1 VAVTAINRP
10 GELPRDYTDTHPQPI
25 PMKKMCTYTEGGD
38 PLSHRELAPGS
49 VYRLLTALILLLNFS
64 APAFSAENDP
74 RVPIKAR
81 KSVPMSRKI
90 TAIPTITAFI
100 PSRNLLNASANTS
113 VRLTFSEA
121 MNAATASNSAIRV
134 YGSRTGKRSGTFS
147 GAGTNV
153 AGFQAAQVYKP
164 GETVSVVTT
173 TAAQNAGG
181 TALAKAEV
189 YHFTVAAAMAPAN
202 FIANPGLNT
211 GSTPH
216 GIYPA
221 DLDGDGDL
229 DVAIANAGANHL
241 TVRLNNGNATFAA
254 SVNVALPGSAE
265 AVFAAD
271 LDGDGDMDLASAN
284 TGVGSISVRMNNGS
298 GSFSGGADYP
308 AAATAGSRPA
318 DITGA
323 DFDGD
328 GDIDLA
334 TSLKTQGS
342 MAIFTNDG
350 AGNFSRSI
358 AVGGSSPHAICTA
371 DFDGDGDMDL
381 AVTNTTS
388 SLITIKMNDGSGSFS
403 GGTTVSIASNSQSV
417 QAVDFNGDG
426 HVDLA
431 AANIGSN
438 SVSVRFNDGLGN
450 FSGSTEVG
458 VGNRPYGLYAGDI
471 DGDGDMDL
479 VTANQQSNTV
489 SIRLNSGN
497 GSFSG
502 TTDVS
507 SGGTQA
513 WALQLA
519 DFDGDSD
526 LDMGVVNGGS
536 NQYII
541 LLNKLPAGT
550 NTPPT
555 ITSPANQTGCV
566 NAGSSAVAFTVGDA
580 ETAPASLIVTATSS
594 NPTLVPPTNM
604 ELGGSGASRTV
615 TLTPAANQTGT
626 TTITLTVS
634 DAEGMT
640 ASSTFTFTVNAA
652 LVVTAGSDEAI
663 CTNASALTLT
673 GFSPAGG
680 TWSGNGVSA
689 AGVFTPASSLVG
701 AQTLTY
707 TVTQNGCTASAT
719 KAVTVNL
726 GTTVTAGT
734 DESVCSD
741 AAAFSLSGF
750 SPAGGTWSGNGVSA
764 AGVFTPTA
772 ALVGTQTLTYTL
784 TQNGCTASATK
795 TITVKALPV
804 VMAGTNGSVCADAS
818 ALTLTGFSPAGGTWS
833 GNGVSTTG
841 VFTPSAS
848 LVGVQTLTYTVT
860 QNGCTA
866 SATTTVTVNE
876 PITLTGITSDNTN
889 CLNPN
894 GSIQLN
900 VSGGTTPYT
909 FNWTNGMAG
918 QSPTGLSAGGY
929 TVIVSDATG
938 CSAIGSFTISDPNA
952 PVAFSVT
959 GGGNYCQGG
968 SGLGIG
974 LSNSMM
980 GINYQLLLNGTP
992 DGSPVAGTG
1001 TALDFGLKTAA
1012 GAYTVTARNAGGCSA
1027 PMTGSVSIATYPNP
1041 SLVITDPPA
1050 TCGPVNLTTVT
1061 VSDVATTPVD
1071 GILSYWT
1078 DVAATQAVTNPES
1091 VAISGT
1097 YFIKKTTADGCS
1109 DIKPV
1114 VVTISSSISVQAGPN
1129 QTICASEAPVQMSG
1143 FSPAGGTWS
1152 GNGVNASGL
1161 FTPTASLVGA
1171 QTLTYTVTQNG
1182 CTGGSATKTVTVTPV
1197 PTAPTA
1203 GANSPTVGESLLLTA
1218 SPIANASY
1226 QWTGPLG
1233 FTSTEQ
1239 NPTIPQVTLARA
1251 GTYSVQVTANGC
1263 SSPVA
1268 TVNAVVNPAAVPTTV
1283 TLTLDAVTGNPG
1295 TSVVLRIQVKDFR
1308 NILSAQG
1315 SIGWNSAVVSFQGI
1329 ENFGLPGMTSSNFGT
1344 TQAGSGTLAFSWF
1357 DASLTPR
1364 TLPDDAILFSIR
1376 FNLLGNVGT
1385 ASDVILNSAPVAVEV
1400 VGQGNEIRPVT
1411 IHNGQIRV
1419 AAVTSLAGIVKS
1431 PTGSPVR
1438 GVGFQLANNNATHT
1452 FTTAADGLF
1461 QLTVPGQ
1468 NFTLTPFKQNDVVSN
1483 NGVST
1488 LDLILIQRHILGI
1501 SALNSPYKL
1510 IAADVNQSGTVS
1522 TLDIVLIRSLILQNT
1537 TTFPGNQLWTFV
1549 RSDLTFANPAN
1560 PFPFEKSRTYGSAGS
1575 FTGQD
1580 FIGVKLGDVN
1590 DSWDAGM
1597 ARIATEG
1604 QVAFR
1609 FEDQRVLPGQE
1620 VRLPVKVR
1628 DFRDV
1633 SGYQFTINWNPEVLE
1648 YVGVEHQAL
1657 TGNYGLGKV
1666 SEGKITTTWQESRGQ
1681 AATIPNDST
1690 VFILRFRAAGAWGSQ
1705 SAIRFN
1711 SSLTT
1716 SEAYNRRLGYL
1727 SVVSSEATIRV
1738 GEPEVTRHSY
1748 ELSTGEPNPFH
1759 ESTLIRFSL
1768 PSAEEVSL
1776 HIFNSFGQLVKS
1788 YRGRYPAGAHQIRWS
1803 GTTESGQPLSTG
1815 TYFVRM
1821 QAGPFVKS
1829 TKLVRLE

>member
-1 VAVTAINRP
+1 
-10 GELPRDYTDTHPQPI
+10 
-25 PMKKMCTYTEGGD
+25 MKKTCTYNEGIAS
-38 PLSHRELAPGS
+38 LFYQKFAPGFVS
-49 VYRLLTALILLLNFS
+49 RLLAVLTLLLNFS
-64 APAFSAENDP
+64 IFAFSAGNDP
-74 RVPIKAR
+74 RIPLKAKAR
-81 KSVPMSRKI
+81 KAVPVRWQI
-90 TAIPTITAFI
+90 TAIPTITALS
-100 PSRNLLNASANTS
+100 PSRNRLNAPASTS
-113 VRLTFSEA
+113 VSLTFSEA
-121 MNAATASNSAIRV
+121 MNAATASNSAVRV
-134 YGSRTGKRSGTFS
+134 YGSRTGKRSGSFS

-153 AGFQAAQVYKP
+153 ATFQAAQAYKP

-173 TAAQNAGG
+173 TAAQNASG
-181 TALAKAEV
+181 TAVAKAEV
-189 YHFTVAAAMAPAN
+189 YHFTVAAAVAPAN

-211 GSTPH
+211 SSTPH
-216 GIYPA
+216 GIFPA

-229 DVAIANAGANHL
+229 DVAIANAGASNL
-241 TVRLNNGNATFAA
+241 TVRMNNGNATFAP

-271 LDGDGDMDLASAN
+271 LDGDGDMDLATAN
-284 TGVGSISVRMNNGS
+284 TGIGSISVRMNNGA
-298 GSFSGGADYP
+298 GTFSGGADYP
-308 AAATAGSRPA
+308 ASATVGSRPF

-334 TSLKTQGS
+334 ASLKFQSTI
-342 MAIFTNDG
+342 AVFTNDG

-381 AVTNTTS
+381 AVTNTAS

-403 GGTTVSIASNSQSV
+403 GGTTVSIASNAQAV

-431 AANIGSN
+431 AANISSN

-450 FSGSTEVG
+450 FSGTTEVA
-458 VGNRPYGLYAGDI
+458 VGNQPYGLYAGDI

-502 TTDVS
+502 TTDVA

-513 WALQLA
+513 RALQLA

-526 LDMGVVNGGS
+526 LDIGVVNEGS

-555 ITSPANQTGCV
+555 LTTPANQTGCANV
-566 NAGSSAVAFTVGDA
+566 SSNAVAFTVGDA
-580 ETAPASLIVTATSS
+580 ETAPASLTVTATSS
-594 NPTLVPPTNM
+594 NPTLVPLANM
-604 ELGGSGASRTV
+604 ALGGTGASRTV

-626 TTITLTVS
+626 TTVTLTVS
-634 DAEGMT
+634 DAGGTT
-640 ASSTFTFTVNAA
+640 ASTTFTFTVNAA
-652 LVVTAGSDEAI
+652 LVVTAGSDEDI
-663 CTNASALTLT
+663 CANASALTLA
-673 GFSPAGG
+673 GFSPTGG

-707 TVTQNGCTASAT
+707 SVTQNGCTGSAT
-719 KAVTVNL
+719 KVVTVHSVPV
-726 GTTVTAGT
+726 VTAGAAET
-734 DESVCSD
+734 VCSD
-741 AAAFSLSGF
+741 APAVNLSGF
-750 SPAGGTWSGNGVSA
+750 SPSGGVWSGNGVSA

-772 ALVGTQTLTYTL
+772 ALAGTQTLTYTV

-795 TITVKALPV
+795 TVTVNALPV
-804 VMAGTNGSVCADAS
+804 VVAGTNESVCADAPVLS
-818 ALTLTGFSPAGGTWS
+818 LSGFSPAGGSWS
-833 GNGVSTTG
+833 GNGVSAAG

-848 LVGVQTLTYTVT
+848 LVGVQTLTYTFT

-866 SATTTVTVNE
+866 SATKTVTVNE
-876 PITLTGITSDNTN
+876 SITLSGIKTDNTD
-889 CLNPN
+889 CVNPN
-894 GSIQLN
+894 GSIQLT

-909 FNWTNGMAG
+909 FSWTNGMAG
-918 QSPTGLSAGGY
+918 QSPTGLSAGTY
-929 TVIVSDATG
+929 SVIVSDAKG
-938 CSAIGSFTISDPNA
+938 CSAIGSFTINDPNA
-952 PVAFSVT
+952 PAAFPVT
-959 GGGNYCQGG
+959 GGGHYCQGG
-968 SGLGIG
+968 PGLGIG
-974 LSNSMM
+974 LSNSVV

-992 DGSPVAGTG
+992 TGSPVAGTG

-1012 GAYTVTARNAGGCSA
+1012 GAYSVTARNAGGCAS
-1027 PMTGSVSIATYPNP
+1027 PMTGSVSIVVDPTPA
-1041 SLVITDPPA
+1041 LVITDPPA
-1050 TCGPVNLTTVT
+1050 TCAPVNLTTVT
-1061 VSDVATTPVD
+1061 VSDGTPTPVN
-1071 GILSYWT
+1071 GVLSYWA
-1078 DVAATQAVTNPES
+1078 DAAATQPVSNPAS
-1091 VAISGT
+1091 VSVSGT
-1097 YFIKKTTADGCS
+1097 YFIKKTTVQGCS

-1114 VVTISSSISVQAGPN
+1114 VVTIASSVAVQAGAS
-1129 QTICASEAPVQMSG
+1129 QTVCASGSPVQMSG
-1143 FSPAGGTWS
+1143 FSPSSGGTWS
-1152 GNGVNASGL
+1152 GNGVDASGL
-1161 FTPTASLVGA
+1161 FTPAASLVGV

-1197 PTAPTA
+1197 PAAPTA
-1203 GANSPTVGESLLLTA
+1203 GANSPAVGGSLLLTA

-1226 QWTGPLG
+1226 QWSGPLG
-1233 FTSTEQ
+1233 FTSTDQ
-1239 NPTIPQVTLARA
+1239 NPVIPQVTLARS
-1251 GTYSVQVTANGC
+1251 GTYSVQVTVNGC
-1263 SSPVA
+1263 VSPVA
-1268 TVNAVVNPAAVPTTV
+1268 TVNAVVNPPAVPTAV
-1283 TLTLDAVTGNPG
+1283 TLALDLVAGNTG
-1295 TSVVLRIQVKDFR
+1295 TSVVVRIRVKDFS

-1315 SIGWNSAVVSFQGI
+1315 SIGWNPAVASFQGI
-1329 ENFGLPGMTSSNFGT
+1329 EDLGLPGMANNNFGT
-1344 TQAGSGTLAFSWF
+1344 TQAGNGTLSFSWF

-1364 TLPDDAILFSIR
+1364 TLADDATLFSIR

-1385 ASDVILNSAPVAVEV
+1385 ASVVSLNSTPVTVEV

-1411 IHNGQIRV
+1411 TTNGEVRV
-1419 AAVTSLAGIVKS
+1419 VSVTSLSGMIKS

-1438 GVGFQLANNNATHT
+1438 GVGFRLTNTTTQP
-1452 FTTAADGLF
+1452 FTTAANGLF

-1501 SALNSPYKL
+1501 SALTSPYKL

-1522 TLDIVLIRSLILQNT
+1522 TLDIVLIRSLILQT
-1537 TTFPGNQLWTFV
+1537 ITTFPGNQLWSFV
-1549 RSDLTFANPAN
+1549 RSDFTFANPAN
-1560 PFPFEKSRTYGSAGS
+1560 PFPFDPSRTYASVGS

-1580 FIGVKLGDVN
+1580 FIGLKLGDVN
-1590 DSWDAGM
+1590 DSWDASV
-1597 ARIATEG
+1597 ARIETEG

-1628 DFRDV
+1628 DFREV
-1633 SGYQFTINWNPEVLE
+1633 SGYQFTINWDPEVLE
-1648 YVGVEHQAL
+1648 YVGVAHQAL
-1657 TGNYGLGKV
+1657 TCNYGLAKRG
-1666 SEGKITTTWQESRGQ
+1666 EGKITTTWQESRGKD
-1681 AATIPNDST
+1681 ATIPDDST
-1690 VFILRFRAAGAWGSQ
+1690 VFSLRFRAVGPWGTQ

-1711 SSLTT
+1711 SSLTA
-1716 SEAYNRRLGYL
+1716 SEAYNRGLGYL
-1727 SVVSSEATIRV
+1727 NVVASEATIKV
-1738 GEPEVTRHSY
+1738 GESEVTRHSY
-1748 ELSTGEPNPFH
+1748 ELSTGEPNPFY

-1776 HIFNSFGQLVKS
+1776 HIFNALGQLVKS
-1788 YRGRYPAGAHQIRWS
+1788 YRGHYPAGPHQIRWS
-1803 GTTESGQPLSTG
+1803 GTAESGQPLSTG

-1821 QAGPFVKS
+1821 QAGRFVKS
-1829 TKLVRLE
+1829 TQLVRLE